1 MVCLNDNLLNAPV
14 SPEIANFFDNSV
26 TFSLLNI
33 RSILGKLP
41 DLETDCNINNAS
53 IMCFCE
59 TWLTPTQE
67 SPQLRG
73 HIVLRCDRTIENNHG
88 GILMSVPQYM
98 NPRNVFKF
106 NRPGIEILLA
116 TLSFSDKCTMQMV
129 LLYRSPQI
137 PMQHLLTVLISVFNT
152 LDFSLPS
159 IVLGDFNEDFSPLA
173 LNEPDTT

>member
-1 MVCLNDNLLNAPV
+1 
-14 SPEIANFFDNSV
+14 
-26 TFSLLNI
+26 
-33 RSILGKLP
+33 
-41 DLETDCNINNAS
+41 
-53 IMCFCE
+53 
-59 TWLTPTQE
+59 
-67 SPQLRG
+67 
-73 HIVLRCDRTIENNHG
+73 
-88 GILMSVPQYM
+88 M

-116 TLSFSDKCTMQMV
+116 TLSFSDKCTMQVV

-173 LNEPDTT
+173 LNEPDTTRLSQVMRDHSYNQLVKKCTTDRGTLIQKYVIATTVITTLSYVQSLYNEHINFFKMFSTRAGLF